1 MEPTSQSEK
10 SLAAD
15 TDHFHWERE
24 TLMRNELAFP
34 LTGIISLVLLTFLP
48 WNLAHSQAVDLDDNG
63 TVEANSTNSLL
74 SELFKKP
81 PSIAGTITEIN
92 ATSVELNPTEVPPG
106 AAVPSAPTPVP
117 EPASPSD
124 DPALG
129 EKPIP
134 AGSEKPD
141 PSPQPIGV
149 QEVVEVEQ
157 PPSGELATESESKIQ
172 FAVNGGLRTYHSS
185 NVTRVSGP
193 KQPATAF
200 EVSAGANAIFPEVKL
215 NPPVLSFTPTVTVM
229 AQRAYFGQYKLGNQ
243 DWGKKD
249 ARILDYEFR
258 LASLA
263 AEFSAENEWK
273 VTLTAE
279 YDELRNFHQG
289 SKLYNAFVPSIGLS
303 KVFPIRKDLAVLL
316 DTRLRYALSHTAL
329 PYKVKGVFDDDG
341 DNLQTSLNV
350 SLMRSMGQEGKLMV
364 MPSLGF
370 GRTGYLK
377 NEMTGRADYLLL
389 AGISASYQLNNWLS
403 IQSFAN
409 FSHKFSNEKG
419 EEKLEAAASFDNW
432 DIGVALTGNHLF

>member
-1 MEPTSQSEK
+1 
-10 SLAAD
+10 
-15 TDHFHWERE
+15 
-24 TLMRNELAFP
+24 MRNGLAFP
-34 LTGIISLVLLTFLP
+34 LPGVISLVLLTFLP

-124 DPALG
+124 DPELG

-134 AGSEKPD
+134 AGSEESDPS

-185 NVTRVSGP
+185 NVTRISGP

-229 AQRAYFGQYKLGNQ
+229 AQRAYFGQYKLGDR

-303 KVFPIRKDLAVLL
+303 KIFPIRKDLAVLL

-389 AGISASYQLNNWLS
+389 AGISASYQFSNWLS
-403 IQSFAN
+403 LQSFAN

-419 EEKLEAAASFDNW
+419 EGKLGAAASFDNW